1 MDSKFNCEK
10 DNLKSLS
17 GEPFMPMEPQPTRA
31 TGGSPSS
38 GPRAHSARPAVS
50 GRCRLGSAGP
60 SPRPRPKRV
69 GR

>member
-1 MDSKFNCEK
+1 MDSKFNREK

-17 GEPFMPMEPQPTRA
+17 GEPFMPMSHSPLKPLAGHPPQRPT
-31 TGGSPSS
+31 T
-38 GPRAHSARPAVS
+38 HSARPAVS
-50 GRCRLGSAGP
+50 GRCWLGSAGP